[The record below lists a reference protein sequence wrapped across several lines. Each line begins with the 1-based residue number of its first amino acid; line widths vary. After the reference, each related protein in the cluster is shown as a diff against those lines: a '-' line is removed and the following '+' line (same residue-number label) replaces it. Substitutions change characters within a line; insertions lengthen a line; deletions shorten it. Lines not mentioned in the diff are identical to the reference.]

1 MSNTTT
7 TMTQDQKF
15 ETLYLAIGFASI
27 FAAAKS
33 YEVDSVQSFWIA
45 VVVTSSLAAVG
56 LVCKMVARKLN
67 DRKQELVPVPVPAG
81 SRWYSHDRKLLSM
94 DNDDIAKKLVGRVI
108 TYYNAGE
115 SSVKKDGVRHFVLKQ
130 IDHVSTSTH
139 GIKYMQGLFA
149 DLDDGGI
156 PKHRTLHIAGVVK
169 VRSRFSSLWQYAK
182 SLFAEP
188 TQEQKAF

>member
-7 TMTQDQKF
+7 TMKF
-15 ETLYLAIGFASI
+15 ETLYLAIGF
-27 FAAAKS
+27 FFLFFTAKLA
-33 YEVDSVQSFWIA
+33 EVDSVQAFWLA
-45 VVVTSSLAAVG
+45 TVVLSSLSAVA

-67 DRKQELVPVPVPAG
+67 ARKQELVPVPVPAG
-81 SRWYSHDRKLLSM
+81 SRWYSHDRQLLSM
-94 DNDDIAKKLVGRVI
+94 DNDEIAKKLVGRVI

-130 IDHVSTSTH
+130 IDHVSTSMH

-182 SLFAEP
+182 SLFAAP
-188 TQEQKAF
+188 TEEQKAF